1 MFLTQEPNKKS
12 KKRKKGKQKR
22 NKLDEDNN
30 NQLPGIEL
38 VAIDTAPDIITA
50 HDSESIYETLDGR
63 RAARANADRETA
75 QNNQSG
81 GSNNNGNPATSAN
94 ANAAD
99 PTYDHLNRYKNRAT
113 PRALPEGATFERY
126 TDPVV
131 SPRPKIPQPNPRAVH
146 SSDGVEGREGGGGG
160 RRWGENELA
169 PDPESTAAAANRRN
183 AFGTREPGVLGSPSP
198 EPVFANAADLAELA
212 RQSSAGGKRIV
223 CQLTMVGVVE
233 NGKPVP
239 VQQRAASNALFLL
252 EPGRDCCAGEA
263 TLEEEALRQRPEAK
277 LRIVKKEVSSDDG
290 DDAVFLAAD
299 AAGAG
304 AGVVG
309 VANGS
314 EYFILEPLDQL
325 EDLSDLI
332 DTLGS
337 PPSLDGEAG
346 SGCEAGE
353 AADVVINS
361 RDHGSRN
368 SLHGQRCVSS
378 FRGLSEGR
386 EERYQSQSFRKSR
399 VHSCPTEAESA
410 SGSPQ
415 PSLRQT
421 FSYGRSLSSPQS
433 TLQKRLHSEAWPSES
448 KLDAESLEARIQQEM
463 RALGFLTDADST
475 GQKHEQP
482 ASFRPESVSAA
493 DDVHGSNLV
502 RPGAKAPRNEYFILE
517 PEADSDEDDVEG
529 NSHPTV
535 MDNPPPSVPAAGT
548 NVSNSS
554 PFSRSQSV
562 PDSCGKIR
570 YHRQQSR
577 GLPPSLPQ
585 RHRRTANHTRS
596 RSETPIFRP
605 LPLPQEGS
613 EEEEG
618 PVVVSL
624 KKNTTDSNAASCRLP
639 SSGGKHRDSFRPRLK
654 SESSIVPQ
662 RLNME

>member
-12 KKRKKGKQKR
+12 KKRKEGKQKR

-63 RAARANADRETA
+63 RAARAKADRETA

-81 GSNNNGNPATSAN
+81 GSNNNGNPATSAD

-99 PTYDHLNRYKNRAT
+99 PIYDRLNRYKDRAT
-113 PRALPEGATFERY
+113 PRALPEGATIKRY

-131 SPRPKIPQPNPRAVH
+131 SQRPKILQPNPRAVH
-146 SSDGVEGREGGGGG
+146 SSGGLEGREGGGG

-169 PDPESTAAAANRRN
+169 ADPESTAAAASRCS
-183 AFGTREPGVLGSPSP
+183 AFGTREPGVVGSPSP
-198 EPVFANAADLAELA
+198 GPVFENAADLAELA

-252 EPGRDCCAGEA
+252 EPGRDCCSGEA

-277 LRIVKKEVSSDDG
+277 LRIVRKEVSSDDG

-304 AGVVG
+304 TGVVG

-332 DTLGS
+332 DTL
-337 PPSLDGEAG
+337 DGEAG
-346 SGCEAGE
+346 SGCEALE
-353 AADVVINS
+353 AADVIINS

-378 FRGLSEGR
+378 FRGLSEGL
-386 EERYQSQSFRKSR
+386 EERCQSQSFRKSR
-399 VHSCPTEAESA
+399 IHSCPTEAESA

-421 FSYGRSLSSPQS
+421 FNYGRSLSSPQS

-482 ASFRPESVSAA
+482 ASVRPESVSAA

-517 PEADSDEDDVEG
+517 QEADSDGDDVEG

-554 PFSRSQSV
+554 PFSRSESL
-562 PDSCGKIR
+562 PDSYGKIR

-605 LPLPQEGS
+605 LPLPREDS

>member
-12 KKRKKGKQKR
+12 KKRKKGKPKR

-63 RAARANADRETA
+63 RAARAKADRETA
-75 QNNQSG
+75 QNNHSG
-81 GSNNNGNPATSAN
+81 GSNNNGNPATSAD

-99 PTYDHLNRYKNRAT
+99 PTYDHLNRYKDRAT
-113 PRALPEGATFERY
+113 QRALPEGATIKRY

-146 SSDGVEGREGGGGG
+146 SSGGVEGRGGGGG
-160 RRWGENELA
+160 RRWEENELA
-169 PDPESTAAAANRRN
+169 PDPEPTAAAANRRSS
-183 AFGTREPGVLGSPSP
+183 FGTRESGVVGSPSP
-198 EPVFANAADLAELA
+198 GPVFANAADLAELA

-239 VQQRAASNALFLL
+239 VQQRPASNALFLL
-252 EPGRDCCAGEA
+252 EPGRDCCSGEA

-277 LRIVKKEVSSDDG
+277 LRIVRKEVSSDDG
-290 DDAVFLAAD
+290 VDAVFLAAD

-304 AGVVG
+304 TGVVG

-346 SGCEAGE
+346 SGCEALE
-353 AADVVINS
+353 AAEVIINS

-386 EERYQSQSFRKSR
+386 EERCQSQSFRKSR

-410 SGSPQ
+410 SSSPQ
-415 PSLRQT
+415 PPRRRT
-421 FSYGRSLSSPQS
+421 FSYGRS
-433 TLQKRLHSEAWPSES
+433 LQKRLHSEAWPSEG

-463 RALGFLTDADST
+463 RALGFLSDADST

-482 ASFRPESVSAA
+482 ASVRPESVSAA

-535 MDNPPPSVPAAGT
+535 MDNPPPGT
-548 NVSNSS
+548 NVSNSR
-554 PFSRSQSV
+554 PFFRSESV
-562 PDSCGKIR
+562 PDSYEKIIR
-570 YHRQQSR
+570 YNRHQSR
-577 GLPPSLPQ
+577 GLPHRLPQ
-585 RHRRTANHTRS
+585 RHQKTANHTRS
-596 RSETPIFRP
+596 KSETPIFRP
-605 LPLPQEGS
+605 LLLPQEDS

-624 KKNTTDSNAASCRLP
+624 KKNTTDSNASTATLSDP
-639 SSGGKHRDSFRPRLK
+639 D
-654 SESSIVPQ
+654 
-662 RLNME
+662 